1 MILSHFI
8 MHVICIANDFA
19 VFIRLNKC
27 ARFFIEKIDNW
38 SQMRIYVRNVKTLSS
53 TKNRTLKG
61 VTQRRCHEIFLPAKK
76 ILTKKSFIKREDR
89 IMINTLFLK
98 TYNIMIAHLSKN
110 TQHVKTKQ
118 SFAQKIFTTDRRYK
132 FISCICTIK

>member
-38 SQMRIYVRNVKTLSS
+38 SQMRICKKCKNIEFNKEPNIEGSDT
-53 TKNRTLKG
+53 TKM
-61 VTQRRCHEIFLPAKK
+61 P
-76 ILTKKSFIKREDR
+76 
-89 IMINTLFLK
+89 
-98 TYNIMIAHLSKN
+98 
-110 TQHVKTKQ
+110 
-118 SFAQKIFTTDRRYK
+118 
-132 FISCICTIK
+132 